1 MYGDHEHCMVDEL
14 AVVRCLSVLTF
25 DVGWMNYV

>member
-14 AVVRCLSVLTF
+14 VDVCCLLVRTF
-25 DVGWMNYV
+25 DVWWMNYV

>member
-14 AVVRCLSVLTF
+14 VDVLYLLVLTF
-25 DVGWMNYV
+25 DVWWMNYV